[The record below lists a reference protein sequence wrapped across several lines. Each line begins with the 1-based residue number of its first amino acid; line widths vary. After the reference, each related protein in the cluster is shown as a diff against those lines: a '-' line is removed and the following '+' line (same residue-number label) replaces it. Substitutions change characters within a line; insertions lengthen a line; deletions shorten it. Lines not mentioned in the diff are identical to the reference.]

1 MKFELDPRLKP
12 YTVPIGLGAGLFL
25 LVILILLEWFAFRH
39 SLAQDNKASRA
50 PNPQTLGAEVSL
62 SGLGL
67 PAVNEFSETVERPL
81 FMETRR
87 PSPPPP
93 PGPPPRSEPPAPV
106 TFQLMGVIDSPKG
119 RLALIAEAKGK
130 YRRLRLKDAID
141 GWEVT
146 EIRDDRLFLEQ
157 GGLKQ
162 DIGLTKKRA
171 KTAGERTPPPQQE
184 APPENQQAQRTHPHS
199 QNPQGQQNGEPVAQQ
214 PYQQQPRPLTGGQA
228 HPPEDAR
235 QSPEDVTEEN

>member
-12 YTVPIGLGAGLFL
+12 YTVPISLGAGLFL
-25 LVILILLEWFAFRH
+25 LIIVILIEWFAFRH
-39 SLAQDNKASRA
+39 SLTQENKASRA
-50 PNPQTLGAEVSL
+50 PNPDTLGGAVSL
-62 SGLGL
+62 EGLGL
-67 PAVNEFSETVERPL
+67 PAVSEFSETVERPL

-106 TFQLMGVIDSPKG
+106 SFQLMGVIESPKG
-119 RLALIAEAKGK
+119 RLALVAEAKGK

-157 GGLKQ
+157 AGLKQ
-162 DIGLTKKRA
+162 DIGLTKKRT
-171 KTAGERTPPPQQE
+171 KTAGDKSAPTPQE
-184 APPENQQAQRTHPHS
+184 APQENEAAQHRQGQPQNAQA
-199 QNPQGQQNGEPVAQQ
+199 QQNGEPGAQP
-214 PYQQQPRPLTGGQA
+214 PYQQPRASSGRQPQS
-228 HPPEDAR
+228 HEDAH
-235 QSPEDVTEEN
+235 QSPEDVVEEN

>member
-12 YTVPIGLGAGLFL
+12 YTMPIGLGAGLLL

-62 SGLGL
+62 NGLSL
-67 PAVNEFSETVERPL
+67 PAVSEYTETVERPL

-87 PSPPPP
+87 PSPPAP

-106 TFQLMGVIDSPKG
+106 NFQLMGVIESPKG

-157 GGLKQ
+157 AGLKQ
-162 DIGLTKKRA
+162 DIGLVKKRA
-171 KTAGERTPPPQQE
+171 KAAGEKAPVTQQE
-184 APPENQQAQRTHPHS
+184 AAQENQAAQRNHPH
-199 QNPQGQQNGEPVAQQ
+199 QQPPQGQQNGESAAQHPPRSSSGGVTRSPEDAQQ
-214 PYQQQPRPLTGGQA
+214 P
-228 HPPEDAR
+228 PEDG
-235 QSPEDVTEEN
+235 PEEN

>member
-12 YTVPIGLGAGLFL
+12 YAVPIGLGSGLVL
-25 LVILILLEWFAFRH
+25 LIIVILIEWFAFRH
-39 SLAQDNKASRA
+39 SLAQENKTSRG
-50 PNPQTLGAEVSL
+50 PNPQTLGAAVSL
-62 SGLGL
+62 EGLAL
-67 PAVNEFSETVERPL
+67 PPVHDFSETVERPL

-106 TFQLMGVIDSPKG
+106 SFQLMGVIESPKG

-171 KTAGERTPPPQQE
+171 KTAGDKSPPAQQE
-184 APPENQQAQRTHPHS
+184 TPQENEPSQRRQPHS
-199 QNPQGQQNGEPVAQQ
+199 QNAQGQQNGEPAGQQ
-214 PYQQQPRPLTGGQA
+214 PIQQPRTNSGGQTPSQDDA
-228 HPPEDAR
+228 H
-235 QSPEDVTEEN
+235 QSPEDVVEEN

>member
-12 YTVPIGLGAGLFL
+12 YTVPIGLGAGLL
-25 LVILILLEWFAFRH
+25 LLIIVILIEWFAFRH
-39 SLAQDNKASRA
+39 SLAQENKASRA
-50 PNPQTLGAEVSL
+50 PNPETLGAAVSL
-62 SGLGL
+62 EGLAL
-67 PAVNEFSETVERPL
+67 PAVSEFSETIERPL

-106 TFQLMGVIDSPKG
+106 SFQLMGVIESPKG

-171 KTAGERTPPPQQE
+171 KTAGDKSPPAQQE
-184 APPENQQAQRTHPHS
+184 APQENEANQRRPAHP

-214 PYQQQPRPLTGGQA
+214 PYQQPRTSTVGQA
-228 HPPEDAR
+228 QSQEDAH
-235 QSPEDVTEEN
+235 QSPEDVVEEN